1 MPRTKNRYIPAL
13 DGLRAFAVLAVIAY
27 HMGLPFAQ
35 GGLLGVTVFFVLSG
49 YLITSL
55 LLVEWDNTKTIDL
68 KNFWLR
74 RVRRLFPAIA
84 LVIIVC
90 MALFVIFDHELL
102 TKLRRDLLPA
112 LLWFTNWWYV
122 FADISY
128 FEAIGAP
135 SPVTHFWSLA
145 IEEQFYVVWPLLL
158 LALGKAGVGKTAQRR
173 TTLVLA
179 AVSAILMTVLYNP
192 TADPSRVYYGTDT
205 RAFSLLIGAWLA
217 FVWPSN
223 QLGANNEV
231 QLDRNVRI
239 ALDAVGG
246 IALIGLIAMMGCIE
260 GTSAIM
266 YRGGILLAS
275 IITMVIIAV
284 IVHPSSILGK
294 VFSAKPLVWIG
305 LRSYGIYLW
314 HYPLLLL
321 MNPRSNIA
329 GTPWWMYLVEL
340 AVMFACAAFSYKF
353 VEDPIRHGS
362 IGTFVGRVRSGQVYL
377 ADWLRDHAI
386 PTAAAAA
393 VTLVCVGGLIFVP
406 NTSAL
411 EGGDLLKDE
420 SAHVAGVP
428 AANDAAAEKAKLD
441 VLMIGDSVS
450 VRAIPNFTETFPY
463 GAIDAAVNRQ
473 LTVGEDVYRS
483 YAEQGIVGDIVVFA
497 LGTNGQVTD
506 EQLDD
511 LLGEVG
517 TDKHVFFVNTRSPQ
531 TWMAET
537 NAALERAADR
547 YGNVKVIDWYSAS
560 APHGD
565 WFDGDGTHLS
575 QDGAQAYIDMV
586 HNAIA
591 DLLPEHK
598 PNDEVAKIETPYEQ
612 ATNVAISAQESAART
627 LASNIANTL
636 GEQPDQN

>member
-179 AVSAILMTVLYNP
+179 AVSAILMAVLYNP

-205 RAFSLLIGAWLA
+205 RAFSLLAGAWLA
-217 FVWPSN
+217 YVWPAY
-223 QLGANNEV
+223 QLNERSGSRMARKE
-231 QLDRNVRI
+231 L
-239 ALDAVGG
+239 ALFDAVG
-246 IALIGLIAMMGCIE
+246 IVAFVGLLCMVVFVDDY
-260 GTSAIM
+260 SPLL
-266 YRGGILLAS
+266 YRGGLVLAS
-275 IITMVIIAV
+275 ILTATAIAV
-284 IVHPSSILGK
+284 IVHPRSMFGRALGLTP
-294 VFSAKPLVWIG
+294 FVWIG
-305 LRSYGIYLW
+305 KRSYGMYLW
-314 HYPLLLL
+314 HYPILLL
-321 MNPRSNIA
+321 MNPRNSTADPN
-329 GTPWWMYLVEL
+329 PLYLLLQLGIIMGVSAL
-340 AVMFACAAFSYKF
+340 SYHF
-353 VEDPIRHGS
+353 VENPIRKGKLGEFFKSVRAGS
-362 IGTFVGRVRSGQVYL
+362 VNLPLWLQQHAVPAVACVLVCGVAFVGC
-377 ADWLRDHAI
+377 
-386 PTAAAAA
+386 A
-393 VTLVCVGGLIFVP
+393 VVP

-411 EGGDLLKDE
+411 NDPNALMQQEEQQAPPPEPQPEAEEGPWKYD
-420 SAHVAGVP
+420 P
-428 AANDAAAEKAKLD
+428 
-441 VLMIGDSVS
+441 LMIGDSVS
-450 VRAIPNFTETFPY
+450 LRATDAFNAQWP
-463 GAIDAAVNRQ
+463 GGHLDAATSRQ
-473 LTVGEDVYRS
+473 LTVGQEVYQYYS
-483 YAEQGIVGDIVVFA
+483 DQNLVGEHIVVA
-497 LGTNGQVTD
+497 LGTNGVLTEDQLEEFLTLVGADKKVYLLTIRTPNTWETSVNDAITTVAANHENVT
-506 EQLDD
+506 L
-511 LLGEVG
+511 
-517 TDKHVFFVNTRSPQ
+517 
-531 TWMAET
+531 
-537 NAALERAADR
+537 
-547 YGNVKVIDWYSAS
+547 IDWYGAS
-560 APHGD
+560 ANHD
-565 WFDGDGTHLS
+565 EYFDGDGTHLTEVGV
-575 QDGAQAYIDMV
+575 QAFIGLIHDAVGDTPNPPEPETTEGETTDGDTSDATDENGTEGAEG
-586 HNAIA
+586 AEGSTA
-591 DLLPEHK
+591 DAEE
-598 PNDEVAKIETPYEQ
+598 NTGD
-612 ATNVAISAQESAART
+612 AA
-627 LASNIANTL
+627 
-636 GEQPDQN
+636 